1 MKKITFAVL
10 GAALVAASALA
21 TEPATKARSGKII
34 CRTEP
39 ANGSRLAK
47 TRACHTSAEWA
58 ELRRQ
63 QKDNIDNILNRRAA
77 RISDDP
83 PGAPMSGN

>member
-1 MKKITFAVL
+1 MRKMLLAVL
-10 GAALVAASALA
+10 TTALTATVALA
-21 TEPATKARSGKII
+21 AEPATKARSGKII
-34 CRTEP
+34 CRTEH

-47 TRACHTSAEWA
+47 SRACHTAAEWA

-63 QKDNIDNILNRRAA
+63 QKETIDGILNGRAA

-83 PGAPMSGN
+83 AGARMPGT